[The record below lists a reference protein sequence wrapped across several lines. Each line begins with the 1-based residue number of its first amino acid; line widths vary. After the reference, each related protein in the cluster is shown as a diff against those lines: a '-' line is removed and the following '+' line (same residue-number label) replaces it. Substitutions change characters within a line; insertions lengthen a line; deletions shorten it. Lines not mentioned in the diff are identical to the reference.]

1 MTAVFICM
9 KLKVCYFSQVRN
21 AHDLGV
27 RGDFAKQILNIV
39 PNCYYLRP
47 QAVNSNL
54 LLNIFEF
61 YVILIYCSVVYYII
75 LKFT

>member
-47 QAVNSNL
+47 QAVNQCHLVNSC
-54 LLNIFEF
+54 NIGF
-61 YVILIYCSVVYYII
+61 VSIGKSRMQDIVL
-75 LKFT
+75 